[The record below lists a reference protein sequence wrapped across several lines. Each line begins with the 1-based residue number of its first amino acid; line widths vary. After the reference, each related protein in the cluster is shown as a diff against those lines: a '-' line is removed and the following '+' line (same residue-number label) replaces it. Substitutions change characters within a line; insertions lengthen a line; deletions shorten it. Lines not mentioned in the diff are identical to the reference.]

1 MPLLFYL
8 WLEGWMQRANC
19 STDLWFSYNKL
30 AHPQIFIY
38 IGVLEPIPQQYRRKT
53 KFWGSHEFYVGL
65 WPCRSGS
72 WRAPL
77 TAPPSRLFQVQL
89 YWIEEQA
96 MIIQQLSVALESMP
110 VLKFSSV
117 HFIRFYHRSLH
128 SHKIGLDFILNI
140 VF

>member
-1 MPLLFYL
+1 MQE
-8 WLEGWMQRANC
+8 WELE
-19 STDLWFSYNKL
+19 STPNP
-30 AHPQIFIY
+30 PQ
-38 IGVLEPIPQQYRRKT
+38 
-53 KFWGSHEFYVGL
+53 S
-65 WPCRSGS
+65 S
-72 WRAPL
+72 
-77 TAPPSRLFQVQL
+77 LFQVQL

-117 HFIRFYHRSLH
+117 HFIRFYHRSLY